1 MAANNKKKKK
11 SNSKNIAIIA
21 TCSILALI
29 LIIVLCVYLVLKS
42 YIGKIN
48 KVDPDDWSN
57 ITSNTNEVQTDDD
70 GNVISDTTMSDEI
83 NSSGA
88 ENFGDGEG
96 LEKDYVKNIV
106 LILRT
111 SCTIRAIRMRL
122 FSYRLTLRHIRFIS
136 HQL

>member
-48 KVDPDDWSN
+48 KVD
-57 ITSNTNEVQTDDD
+57 IHIYIYRYII
-70 GNVISDTTMSDEI
+70 VIDNNLPHS
-83 NSSGA
+83 
-88 ENFGDGEG
+88 
-96 LEKDYVKNIV
+96 V
-106 LILRT
+106 
-111 SCTIRAIRMRL
+111 
-122 FSYRLTLRHIRFIS
+122 S
-136 HQL
+136 H

>member
-88 ENFGDGEG
+88 ENFGDGD
-96 LEKDYVKNIV
+96 LRRIM
-106 LILRT
+106 LRILF
-111 SCTIRAIRMRL
+111 L
-122 FSYRLTLRHIRFIS
+122 
-136 HQL
+136 